1 MILMSLSLKV
11 KVLLS
16 TLIAI
21 AITAVALVIISYQS
35 SKEQSWNNIYS
46 ESNNTLRAYSLGISD
61 WFHDKQLAVSG
72 MVDEIETNTNL
83 DVVPHLR
90 QLMTSGSFGLSYYG
104 NEQGEMF
111 RQDPSLNSAGY
122 DPRVR
127 GWYKQAMQE
136 KKAITTEPYVSVT
149 MKALVVTL
157 AEPVRSNGKI
167 IGVVGSN
174 LALDKLTKDVLS
186 IPVPGN
192 GYTFLVNAKGNV
204 VAHTNT
210 ELVLKPISDI
220 NSNLSWDK
228 LKRSADSN
236 IPLNIELEN
245 RDKIVVSEPIGY
257 TDWML
262 VMVLDKKTLEGPI
275 QATLMKQLVIAAI
288 ILIVLGLI
296 ASTVVAKQLQGLSH
310 ITLAL
315 TDIAEGN
322 GDLTQ
327 RLDVK
332 SKDEVGTLAEKFN
345 QFIGSLQAIMLN
357 VKDITSSI
365 NQTAD
370 HSASSASTRS
380 ARVSQQQD
388 EITMV
393 ATAVTEMAA
402 ATAEI
407 ANNAENTAKTAN
419 QSVTLGD
426 EGYQQMQKSI
436 GSINQ
441 LASELGSS
449 AQIIGELENHA
460 HEISTILSTIRSIAE
475 QTNLLALNAAI
486 EAARA
491 GDHGRGF
498 AVVADE
504 VRVLSQRT
512 HQSTEEIQSKI
523 EGLQKVTSDAVS
535 AMTQSH
541 SLVTTSV
548 EDVQHMGEQLQE
560 ISVAIGTI
568 SDMATQ
574 IASAAEEQSLVTSE
588 INTNTESVR
597 ELSDGLAQ
605 DATQGAEEAHT
616 LRDLVM
622 QLEQQIGR
630 FKL

>member
-1 MILMSLSLKV
+1 MSLTLKT

-21 AITAVALVIISYQS
+21 AITAIALVIVSFQS
-35 SKEQSWNNIYS
+35 SKEESWKSIYS
-46 ESNNTLRAYSLGISD
+46 ESHNTLKAYSGGISD
-61 WFHDKQLAVSG
+61 WFNDKQQAVEG
-72 MVDEIETNTNL
+72 MKNEITANPDIEL
-83 DVVPHLR
+83 VPHLR
-90 QLMTSGSFGLSYYG
+90 QLMTSGGFGLSYYG

-111 RQDPSLNSAGY
+111 RQDPSLNTAGY

-127 GWYKQAMQE
+127 DWYKLAMQE
-136 KKAITTEPYVSVT
+136 KQAVTTEPYVSVT
-149 MKALVVTL
+149 MKSLVVTL
-157 AEPVRSNGKI
+157 ASPVIVNGKI

-174 LALDKLTKDVLS
+174 LALNKLASDILS
-186 IPVPGN
+186 IAVPGN
-192 GYTFLVNAKGNV
+192 GYAFLVNAKGNII
-204 VAHTNT
+204 AHNDSK
-210 ELVLKPISDI
+210 LVLKPITDI
-220 NSNLSWDK
+220 HPNLTWDE
-228 LKRSADSN
+228 LKKSIDNRSQFE
-236 IPLNIELEN
+236 IQLEG
-245 RDKIVVSEPIGY
+245 RTKILVSEPIAH
-257 TDWML
+257 TNWVL
-262 VMVLDKKTLEGPI
+262 VMVLDKKTLEEPI
-275 QATLMKQLVIAAI
+275 QATLLHQLLIAAG

-296 ASTVVAKQLQGLSH
+296 ASTVVARQLKGLSQ

-327 RLDVK
+327 RLDVN
-332 SKDEVGTLAEKFN
+332 SKDEVGILAEKFN
-345 QFIGSLQAIMLN
+345 KFVDSLHTIMLN
-357 VKDITSSI
+357 VRDITLSI
-365 NQTAD
+365 NKNAD
-370 HSASSASTRS
+370 HSAKSASTRS
-380 ARVSQQQD
+380 SRVGMQQD

-407 ANNAENTAKTAN
+407 ANNAENTAISAN
-419 QSVTLGD
+419 QSVTLGQH
-426 EGYQQMQKSI
+426 GYEQMQKSI
-436 GSINQ
+436 RSINQ
-441 LASELGSS
+441 LASELNSS
-449 AQIIGELENHA
+449 AKIIGDLENHT

-491 GDHGRGF
+491 GEHGRGF

-523 EGLQKVTSDAVS
+523 EGLQRVTGDAVS
-535 AMTQSH
+535 AMTHSH

-548 EDVQHMGEQLQE
+548 NDVQHMGDQLQE
-560 ISVAIGTI
+560 ISKAISMI

-597 ELSDGLAQ
+597 ELSNGLAQ
-605 DATQGAEEAHT
+605 DAIAGENEAHA
-616 LRDLVM
+616 LRDLVV
-622 QLEQQIGR
+622 QLETQIGR
-630 FKL
+630 FKI